1 MISTERTDRE
11 KDIVSADA
19 MVEAL
24 GAWTEI
30 GKLVPLCWAHSTA
43 PNDVIGHV
51 RPESAKNV
59 AGEVVVEGWVDQGT
73 ERGMEAWRLVKSGT
87 MGYSFG
93 YLVNKASKMPDGT
106 RLITKLDIYEIS
118 ACVSPM
124 NADTRVLSW
133 KSRDAARA
141 RREDPNHVPSQAE
154 LLAREVE
161 LGLEGALDKLA
172 DGRHMVVPTPSLT
185 ELAEQE
191 AAALAG
197 LPFIARLR
205 NQRAPSLDAAV
216 ERLREQTRTEMTRIL
231 NAGDTGKA
239 QTPRRPRDE
248 QRHRANQV
256 AAEFDLER
264 ALTFDPRAR

>member
-1 MISTERTDRE
+1 MDR
-11 KDIVSADA
+11 DRQARAPVLVAQR
-19 MVEAL
+19 
-24 GAWTEI
+24 GAWR
-30 GKLVPLCWAHSTA
+30 CH
-43 PNDVIGHV
+43 
-51 RPESAKNV
+51 RPCRPRHRQEL

-73 ERGMEAWRLVKSGT
+73 ERGREAWRLVKSGT

-141 RREDPNHVPSQAE
+141 RREDPHRVPTALE
-154 LLAREVE
+154 LRAHEVE
-161 LGLEGALDKLA
+161 LGVDGVLDKLE
-172 DGRHMVVPTPSLT
+172 DERHMVVPRTPSMA

-197 LPFIARLR
+197 MPFVERIMS
-205 NQRAPSLDAAV
+205 QRASSVDGAL
-216 ERLREQTRTEMTRIL
+216 EHLREQTRDEMLRVL
-231 NAGDTGKA
+231 GSGDTGKA
-239 QTPRRPRDE
+239 HRPRRPRDE

-256 AAEFDLER
+256 AAGFALER
-264 ALTFDPRAR
+264 ALMFDARA